1 MGRSCLME
9 RNDIMMMNNI
19 IYRLYESDNFL
30 LTRQKLLKQL
40 QVLIP
45 FSYGSILLSD
55 LDPIRPCFTDPVC
68 LPEEFLSV
76 EEKYMKIAAKDH
88 TQWTMES
95 GYAVVICESKVL
107 PDHKRLSTPIYQEC
121 YRQYQ
126 IYDTLQANITYNNTF
141 LGVLTLYRT
150 RQDGTFTDDDI
161 SYLRMIGYHLNRLFY
176 RIMIH
181 PNHSDHESERME
193 LLQEQYNLTGR
204 EREILTLLLEG
215 QTEASISETIGIAPS
230 TLKKHMQHIYRKL
243 GISTRWELLR
253 FKY

>member
-1 MGRSCLME
+1 ME
-9 RNDIMMMNNI
+9 RNDIMMLNNI
-19 IYRLYESDNFL
+19 IYRLYDSDDFL
-30 LTRQKLLKQL
+30 LTRKKLLSQL
-40 QVLIP
+40 QLLIP

-55 LDPIRPCFTDPVC
+55 LDPIRPGFTDPIC
-68 LPEEFLSV
+68 QPEEFRSV
-76 EEKYMKIAAKDH
+76 EEKYIKIASKDH

-95 GYAVVICESKVL
+95 GYAVVICESRFL
-107 PDHKRLSTPIYQEC
+107 PDHKRLNTPIYQEC

-176 RIMIH
+176 RIMV
-181 PNHSDHESERME
+181 PRDSSDNRSARTE
-193 LLQEQYNLTGR
+193 LLKEQYSLTGR
-204 EREILTLLLEG
+204 EQEILALLLDG
-215 QTEASISETIGIAPS
+215 LTEPDICESLRITPS

-243 GISTRWELLR
+243 GISSRWELLR
-253 FKY
+253 FKN

>member
-1 MGRSCLME
+1 ME
-9 RNDIMMMNNI
+9 RNDIMMLNNI
-19 IYRLYESDNFL
+19 IYHLYDSDNFL
-30 LTRQKLLKQL
+30 LTRKKLLSQL
-40 QVLIP
+40 RLLIP
-45 FSYGSILLSD
+45 FSYSSILLSD
-55 LDPIRPCFTDPVC
+55 LDPIRPCLTDPVC

-76 EEKYMKIAAKDH
+76 EENYMKIAAKDH

-95 GYAVVICESKVL
+95 GYAVVMCESKVL

-150 RQDGTFTDDDI
+150 RQDGAFTDDDI
-161 SYLRMIGYHLNRLFY
+161 SNLRLIGYHLNRLFY
-176 RIMIH
+176 RTMTH
-181 PNHSDHESERME
+181 PDASDDITARME
-193 LLQEQYNLTGR
+193 LLQEQYALTGR
-204 EREILTLLLEG
+204 ETEILSLLLEG
-215 QTEASISETIGIAPS
+215 LPESNISGRLGITVA

-253 FKY
+253 YKNG

>member
-1 MGRSCLME
+1 ME
-9 RNDIMMMNNI
+9 RNDIMMLNNL
-19 IYRLYESDNFL
+19 IYRLYDSENFL
-30 LTRQKLLKQL
+30 LTRKRLLGQL
-40 QVLIP
+40 QLLIP

-55 LDPIRPCFTDPVC
+55 LDPIRPCLTDPVC

-76 EEKYMKIAAKDH
+76 EEKYIKIAAKDH

-95 GYAVVICESKVL
+95 GYAVVICESKLL
-107 PDHKRLSTPIYQEC
+107 PDHKRLNTPIYQEC

-150 RQDGTFTDDDI
+150 RQEGVFTDDDI
-161 SYLRMIGYHLNRLFY
+161 SCLRMIGYHLNRLFY
-176 RIMIH
+176 QTML
-181 PNHSDHESERME
+181 PQKQSDRSLLRME
-193 LLQEQYNLTGR
+193 LLREQYALTGR
-204 EREILTLLLEG
+204 ESEILSLLLDGLPEPDIC
-215 QTEASISETIGIAPS
+215 QKLGITAA

-253 FKY
+253 FKN